1 MKAVV
6 SKSARR
12 ALAIAA
18 VAGGLIAFSG
28 AAAAKVS
35 CTAANTLRAD
45 VAAIDIPMVFNR
57 LGAQNVNW
65 QMYALWRDL
74 VVSSDSHTPL
84 PALDGILSK
93 GLGPTPFLAMAGNAT
108 LRPDLRPRPLTLR
121 VSAGQCL
128 HVRFINLL
136 SPDANPHHVGSDLP
150 TSDHPLNQRSHEGIA
165 NSDDQVAGRVAGFH
179 PQGLELVKSIADDS
193 SHVGRNDSSLAAPGT
208 WREYWFHAPHE
219 GAFLISNPGVVFGG
233 EGTAGS
239 GGTGLFGAVAV
250 QPSQARAYR
259 SQVTE
264 EDLRLATRLDPLTL
278 EPLQTPEG
286 HPVIDYEALYPAEQP
301 WLAEGKAGLPILAMV
316 HKGEIVHAEVNAI
329 IAGPNKDGSFPA
341 STYPLEDDGKR
352 NPTLPNRLEPFR
364 EFLSLF
370 HDENAA
376 AQAFPGLFDH
386 SRDDVED
393 NPLVHT
399 LHGVRDA
406 FMINYGSAGIGA
418 EIIANRLRVGPMHD
432 CVDCAFEE
440 FFLSAFAVGDP
451 ALLVDKPANF
461 GLEGIKPV
469 AIGATEEER
478 QAMFGLPSDLST
490 LNLPNDSFGPKADH
504 AFYPHDPANVHHSY
518 LGDFVKFRNLHV
530 GKEQHIFH
538 LHNHQWLYNP
548 NDDNSNYID
557 AQAIGPGSGYTYE
570 IAFGGSGNRNR
581 SVGDAIFHCHFY
593 PHFAQ
598 GMWYLWRIHDV
609 FEAGT
614 RLEASDQP
622 GPANRPGL
630 ERPERFNGFH
640 GAPHGLAKGKP
651 AKGARALP
659 DGEIVAGTPIP
670 AIVPL
675 PGKALAPLPGKV
687 EVVENPRKSPFND
700 ERPIGSLARVE
711 KTPDPTRPE
720 TEWQPER
727 NPGYPFWIA
736 GIEHTV
742 GSRPTTPPLDMSPL
756 PGSTEGGSDGG
767 LPRHAVV
774 GYSAKA
780 ESEGT
785 FHRLSADKKE
795 KKVRPVYF
803 PEEGTGVER
812 RAMAFHAQAEH
823 LTSLVLPNGSF
834 QPAVFRTNGAGPTPG
849 APFFDPCIDD
859 RQRPLTTGQTP
870 LYHNGKRDARSMVA
884 RQQAGD
890 PSGASYFSNLGAS
903 PFDSERPRIYKGANI
918 QLDVT
923 FNKVGMHFGQQRIL
937 ALWEDVGRLLD
948 REQPPEPM
956 VLRMNTFDCAVYLHA
971 NLVPKTYQLDD
982 YQITTPTDVI
992 GQHIHLPKWDLPSAD
1007 GSANG
1012 WNYEDGTFSPGM
1024 VLHRIAAINAWNAAA
1039 AAPGS
1044 GEAPVPTLDGQTV
1057 LEPKAHP
1064 FFNHAQ
1070 FGGLQLPDETC
1081 LEVWRSEGVDAFH
1094 NRNLDGY
1101 GRPRACD
1108 WFGART
1114 TVQRWFSDP
1123 IINADHR
1130 HRGLGITFTH
1140 DHLGPSTHQQVG
1152 LYATMLTEPPG
1163 SVWRH
1168 NETGALLH
1176 DTATRKDGG
1185 PTSWQAVITGPNGKL
1200 DFDGDGVEDSHREF
1214 FLQFGDFQHAYRQGS
1229 HVGVDADGLLSPP
1242 TADSFRDAIN
1252 PSHRKPADPNF
1263 PDIVA
1268 FEPRCPGSTDTVTI
1282 PRPCPEVISADDI
1295 GMMLVNYRNEPVAA
1309 RVFDPD
1315 KTGPDG
1321 KPGAQADG
1329 AAGDLAFAYQSR
1341 TDRRIGVLNSA
1352 DHGNHYPVDIHEG
1365 RLAGDPFTPIL
1376 RAYSGDM
1383 VRLKI
1388 QAGSH
1393 EHEHNGT
1400 VHGLKWLQG
1409 GSGFGAAPT
1418 SGWRNSQNIG
1428 LSEQFTLSSLIVDY
1442 EAVNRNAVDR
1452 LWSIDASQDGLWNG
1466 AWGLARTLQVREAD
1480 DRLLPLPQNP
1490 LPTLLST
1497 QINPARP
1504 WSNDC
1509 GPLGFD
1515 KKPLTVRNYS
1525 IVAVLANEA
1534 LGNSVGATIG
1544 SAPGLDSS
1552 GGTLVYNPRTSGI
1565 ALRVEDEEGRTVETR
1580 HYGVGPLHDPTAIL
1594 LVREEDYDF
1603 AKGRLKPGAPVE
1615 PLVLRAAAGDCV
1627 QVKLRNLLPRFDP
1640 MPDLDGFTTLTAL
1653 MTRHRG
1659 SDDESMTGFN
1669 NNLIHPSN
1677 HIGLHPQLVH
1687 YDVTAG
1693 DGSVVGV
1700 NANSLVAPGGEK
1712 LYQWYA
1718 GGLEVE
1724 ANDIGLCPAE
1734 ERVDAVYR
1742 DFALLRAQTVR
1753 GPDGLPRLLRPTT
1766 DLNSPAAVGQRLI
1779 SLVDQVQQ
1787 PEPQRPTV
1795 QRRNEEPLRLPTQA
1809 SESIRR
1815 ALPGLNPDT
1824 LVFRRDSNLKAN
1836 ISNAA
1841 LGESIAAVLTHSMVR
1856 ACFDLAVSMAE
1867 PPNAVPTQ
1875 VLPGIEAERKR
1886 QQGLAQLKERQIQ
1899 SLAPAFVPD
1908 GAQPLGE
1915 TALFDRLAVREQR
1928 PGRGQQPGS
1937 VQRLDREQCVFR
1949 LRADLVPGL
1958 AASLGA
1964 LGEQRA
1970 TVVANQL
1977 IDSFAY
1983 LVPGLDRDALAD
1995 DERRRAFA
2003 WWQPAYPLPG
2013 PGRTNIVTLDGKR
2026 CRFEGIEFGGTNL
2039 TPPDPIKQ
2047 GQKAAVGA
2055 FIILPEHS
2063 AWRERGDDDAFDHQD
2078 PGPDRS
2084 NRRPTLATA
2093 NVLHLM
2099 GLDGGKPRFGLFRDL
2114 VAVHQKGLNLR
2125 YGDAQS
2131 GGGAVPGL
2139 APERASATLL
2149 GAERIAPEDA
2159 HDAGQMAIN
2168 YGTEPMWFR
2177 FGIAPDAPF
2186 GSDGL
2191 GGVSQP
2197 DTAFSESACCDGN
2210 PISPTITP
2218 SAGPPSTP
2226 VFKVPAGT
2234 QSRLR
2239 MLMPTGAGRGTT
2251 AHLHGHVWRRDP
2263 YLAKPSSGAPI
2274 ASQCQG
2280 ANPLAFWLGGQDSIT
2295 PMAHFDWILDRTGG
2309 TNAIVGDFL
2318 LRDQAGFGITS
2329 GLWATVRSHGP
2340 DRRDPMT
2347 KLWAGLSGP
2356 LREDCQ

>member
-1 MKAVV
+1 MKALI
-6 SKSARR
+6 SKSAR
-12 ALAIAA
+12 LAFVIAA
-18 VAGGLIAFSG
+18 VTAGATTFPG
-28 AAAAKVS
+28 AATAKVS

-74 VVSSDSHTPL
+74 VLQSDSHTPL
-84 PALDGILSK
+84 PALDRLLARRDFL
-93 GLGPTPFLAMAGNAT
+93 GLAGNVT

-128 HVRFINLL
+128 HVRFVNLL
-136 SPDANPHHVGSDLP
+136 SPNANPNHVSSALP
-150 TSDHPLNQRSHEGIA
+150 SSEHPLNHRSHEDIA
-165 NSDDQVAGRVAGFH
+165 NSNDQVAGRVAGFH
-179 PQGLELVKSIADDS
+179 PQGLELVRSIADDS
-193 SHVGRNDSSLAAPGT
+193 SHVGRNASSLASPGT
-208 WREYWFHAPHE
+208 LREYWFHAPHE

-250 QPSQARAYR
+250 QPRGARAYR

-264 EDLRLATRLDPLTL
+264 EDLRLATRPGGL
-278 EPLQTPEG
+278 TPEG

-301 WLAEGKAGLPILAMV
+301 WLAEGRAGLPVLAMT

-341 STYPLEDDGKR
+341 STYPLEAQGKR

-364 EFLSLF
+364 EFMSVF

-386 SRDDVED
+386 SSEEVED

-406 FMINYGSAGIGA
+406 FMINYGSAGVGA
-418 EIIANRLRVGPMHD
+418 EVIANRLRVGPMHD

-440 FFLSAFAVGDP
+440 FFLSSFTVGDP
-451 ALLVDKPANF
+451 AMLVDHPANI
-461 GLEGIKPV
+461 GLEQIRPLP
-469 AIGATEEER
+469 IGATDEER
-478 QAMFGLPSDLST
+478 RAMLFGLPSDPSLLKLSKG
-490 LNLPNDSFGPKADH
+490 SVGPKANH

-518 LGDFVKFRNLHV
+518 LGDFVKFRNVHV

-581 SVGDAIFHCHFY
+581 SAGDAVFHCHFY

-614 RLEASDQP
+614 RLDASDHP
-622 GPANRPGL
+622 GPDDRPI
-630 ERPERFNGFH
+630 RPGFH
-640 GAPHGLAKGKP
+640 GEPFGLARGKP

-659 DGEIVAGTPIP
+659 DGEIAAGTPIP

-675 PGKALAPLPGKV
+675 PGKALAPLPGPV
-687 EVVENPRKSPFND
+687 EVVENPRRSPFNG
-700 ERPIGSLARVE
+700 RPIGSLARVA
-711 KTPDPTRPE
+711 KVADPARPE
-720 TEWQPER
+720 SEWQPAR

-736 GIEHTV
+736 GIEDSV
-742 GSRPTTPPLDMSPL
+742 GSRPPTPPLDMSAL

-767 LPRHAVV
+767 LPRHAVL
-774 GYSAKA
+774 GYSAHA
-780 ESEGT
+780 ESEDT

-795 KKVRPVYF
+795 KKVKPVYF
-803 PEEGTGVER
+803 PEAGTAVER
-812 RAMAFHAQAEH
+812 VAMAFHAEAEH
-823 LTSLVLPNGSF
+823 PTSLVLPDGSI
-834 QPAVFRTNGAGPTPG
+834 QPAVFRTNGAKPTPG

-859 RQRPLTTGQTP
+859 RQRPLTRGESP
-870 LYHNGKRDARSMVA
+870 AYYNGKADDRPMAL
-884 RQQAGD
+884 RQQRGD
-890 PSGASYFSNLGAS
+890 PSGSGFLTNLGSS
-903 PFDSERPRIYKGANI
+903 PFDSERPRIYKGANL

-923 FNKVGMHFGQQRIL
+923 FNKVGMHYGQQRIL

-1039 AAPGS
+1039 PS
-1044 GEAPVPTLDGQTV
+1044 LPDQAPVPTLDGRTT
-1057 LEPKAHP
+1057 LEPRAHP
-1064 FFNHAQ
+1064 FFNHGR

-1081 LEVWRSEGVDAFH
+1081 LKVWRSEGVEAFH
-1094 NRNLDGY
+1094 NRDLGGY

-1123 IINADHR
+1123 IINADSR
-1130 HRGLGITFTH
+1130 HRGLGVTFTH

-1168 NETGALLH
+1168 NETGALLY
-1176 DTATRKDGG
+1176 DTASRSDGG
-1185 PTSWQAVITGPNGKL
+1185 PTSWQAVITGPDGKL
-1200 DFDGDGVEDSHREF
+1200 DFDGNGVEDSHREF
-1214 FLQFGDFQHAYRQGS
+1214 FLQFGDFQHAYRQGR
-1229 HVGVDADGLLSPP
+1229 HVGVDANGLVSAP

-1252 PSHRKPADPNF
+1252 PSFRKPADPNF

-1268 FEPRCPGSTDTVTI
+1268 FEAHCPGTTPAVTI

-1309 RVFDPD
+1309 RVFDP
-1315 KTGPDG
+1315 KRVGPDG
-1321 KPGAQADG
+1321 VTGTQAAG
-1329 AAGDLAFAYQSR
+1329 EAGDLAFAYQSR
-1341 TDRRIGVLNSA
+1341 TDRKIDVLNSA
-1352 DHGNHYPVDIHEG
+1352 DHGGHYPDDINAG
-1365 RLAGDPFTPIL
+1365 RFPGDPYTPIL
-1376 RAYSGDM
+1376 RAYSGDL
-1383 VRLKI
+1383 VRIRI

-1428 LSEQFTLSSLIVDY
+1428 LSEQFTLSSLIFDLETY
-1442 EAVNRNAVDR
+1442 DHNAVDR

-1466 AWGLARTLQVREAD
+1466 AWGLARTLQVREPT
-1480 DRLLPLPQNP
+1480 DRLQPLPQNP

-1497 QINPARP
+1497 RINPKRP
-1504 WSNDC
+1504 WANDC

-1515 KKPLTVRNYS
+1515 KQPLSTVNYS

-1534 LGNSVGATIG
+1534 LDNAVGATIA
-1544 SAPGLDSS
+1544 SAPGLDPS
-1552 GGTLVYNPRTSGI
+1552 GGTLVYNPRGTMPGTGGGYS
-1565 ALRVEDEEGRTVETR
+1565 
-1580 HYGVGPLHDPTAIL
+1580 VGPLHDPTAIL
-1594 LVREEDYDF
+1594 LVHERDYDF
-1603 AKGRLKPGAPVE
+1603 AKGKLRPGVPVE
-1615 PLVLRAAAGDCV
+1615 PLVLRASAGDCI
-1627 QVKLRNLLPRFDP
+1627 QVKLRNLLPRVEP

-1653 MTRHRG
+1653 MTRERG
-1659 SDDESMTGFN
+1659 SGDQSMTGFN
-1669 NNLIHPSN
+1669 NNLIRPS
-1677 HIGLHPQLVH
+1677 HYIGLHPQLVH

-1700 NANSLVAPGGEK
+1700 NANSLVAPGATK

-1734 ERVDAVYR
+1734 IEAGPVYG
-1742 DFALLRAQTVR
+1742 DLALLRTQTVK

-1766 DLNSPAAVGQRLI
+1766 DLNSPAAVGQRLVW
-1779 SLVDQVQQ
+1779 LVDQVAPPGSASAGQ
-1787 PEPQRPTV
+1787 PERPTQEQPTREQPTRA
-1795 QRRNEEPLRLPTQA
+1795 QRLEERLSLPTQA
-1809 SESIRR
+1809 AESIQR
-1815 ALPGLNPDT
+1815 ALPGLDPGT
-1824 LVFRRDSNLKAN
+1824 LVFRRPGGMQAPISTDALSRAITTILTDST
-1836 ISNAA
+1836 
-1841 LGESIAAVLTHSMVR
+1841 VQ
-1856 ACFDLAVSMAE
+1856 ACLDLAVSVAV
-1867 PPNAVPTQ
+1867 PPNAVEAP
-1875 VLPGIEAERKR
+1875 VLPGIRAERER
-1886 QQGLAQLKERQIQ
+1886 QQALLQLKERQVR

-1908 GAQPLGE
+1908 GAQALGE
-1915 TALFDRLAVREQR
+1915 TALFDRLAVRQER
-1928 PGRGQQPGS
+1928 LERGQCA
-1937 VQRLDREQCVFR
+1937 VRLKAELAPR
-1949 LRADLVPGL
+1949 LKD
-1958 AASLGA
+1958 SLSA
-1964 LGEQRA
+1964 LGEERA
-1970 TVVANQL
+1970 TDVANQL
-1977 IDSFAY
+1977 TDSFAY
-1983 LVPGLDRDALAD
+1983 LVPGLDGDAGVVD
-1995 DERRRAFA
+1995 GRRPGFD
-2003 WWQPAYPLPG
+2003 WWQQAYPLPG
-2013 PGRTNIVTLDGKR
+2013 PGRTRIVTLDGKR
-2026 CRFEGIEFGGTNL
+2026 CRFEGIEFGATNL

-2047 GQKAAVGA
+2047 GQKAAIGGMV
-2055 FIILPEHS
+2055 ILPEHS
-2063 AWRERGDDDAFDHQD
+2063 FWRERADDTAYDHQTQD
-2078 PGPDRS
+2078 QS
-2084 NRRPTLATA
+2084 KRRLTLATA
-2093 NVLHLM
+2093 DVVHLM
-2099 GLDGGKPRFGLFRDL
+2099 GLNSGKPRIGLFRDL
-2114 VAVHQKGLNLR
+2114 VAIHQKGLNLR
-2125 YGDAQS
+2125 FGD
-2131 GGGAVPGL
+2131 GGPVPGL
-2139 APERASATLL
+2139 APERANAKVDQ
-2149 GAERIAPEDA
+2149 ERIAPEDA

-2177 FGIAPDAPF
+2177 FGITPDAPF
-2186 GSDGL
+2186 GGDGL
-2191 GGVSQP
+2191 GGVLRP
-2197 DTAFSESACCDGN
+2197 DTVFSEIACCGGDPPPPQPVGL
-2210 PISPTITP
+2210 
-2218 SAGPPSTP
+2218 PSTP
-2226 VFKVPAGT
+2226 IFEVPAGA

-2263 YLAKPSSGAPI
+2263 YLVKPTSGGPV
-2274 ASQCQG
+2274 ASQCLG
-2280 ANPLAFWLGGQDSIT
+2280 ANPLAFWIGSQDSIT

-2309 TNAIVGDFL
+2309 PNDIVGDFL
-2318 LRDQAGFGITS
+2318 LRDQGGFGITS
-2329 GLWATVRSHGP
+2329 GLWATVRTRAV
-2340 DRRDPMT
+2340 DRT
-2347 KLWAGLSGP
+2347 KPLDARLWATLSTP
-2356 LREDCQ
+2356 LRQDCQ